1 MATISIVHRI
11 DKTNKKGLAP
21 IHFRII
27 QNRKVSYIASGF
39 MLAQNEWDSKNNKV
53 TAKNK
58 NSKRL
63 TSFITNKFLELQ
75 KGILDQETLHKNL
88 TPKKLKEKIMGL
100 NPVNIFQFAD
110 EIIQRY
116 NNNGSISTR
125 DKTRTIMMKLEQY
138 VGNRNL
144 YLQDIDANFLA
155 KYESYLRAVKGN
167 NTNTIHTNL
176 KFFRVLFNEAYR
188 RDLIEHSDIP
198 FNKYVLRLERT
209 ERLFLT
215 SEEINSL
222 ENLNLNPT
230 SKLALHRDMFIF
242 SSYTGGIRISDM
254 LLMKWENFDGS
265 HIHIVIKKTGSQLS
279 IKIPEKGLIILD
291 YYRPK
296 KIRPDQFVFPVLHS
310 DLDISDPVALD
321 RAISCG
327 TALVNKS
334 LNSLAKKAGIT
345 KHISFHISRHTWATQ
360 ALRKGISIDKVSK
373 LMGHANI
380 RETQIYAK
388 IVSEELDK
396 AMEAFND

>member
-1 MATISIVHRI
+1 MATISIVHRL
-11 DKTNKKGLAP
+11 DKKNKKGLAP
-21 IHFRII
+21 IHFCII
-27 QNRKVSYIASGF
+27 QNRKVSYIASGI
-39 MLAQNEWDSKNNKV
+39 MLSPDEWDPKNNKV
-53 TAKNK
+53 TSKNK

-63 TSFITNKFLELQ
+63 TSFIINKFLELQ

-88 TPKKLKEKIMGL
+88 TPQKLKEKILGP

-110 EIIQRY
+110 EFIQNY
-116 NNNGSISTR
+116 LDKGAISTY
-125 DKTRTIMMKLEQY
+125 DKARTIMMKLEQY
-138 VGNRNL
+138 SGNGNL
-144 YLQDIDANFLA
+144 CLQDIDANFLA
-155 KYESYLRAVKGN
+155 KYESYLRSVKGN

-176 KFFRVLFNEAYR
+176 KFLRVLFNEAYR

-209 ERLFLT
+209 KRIFLT
-215 SEEINSL
+215 GEEINSL
-222 ENLNLNPT
+222 ENLDLKRT

-242 SSYTGGIRISDM
+242 SSYTCGIRISDM
-254 LLMKWENFDGS
+254 LLIKWKNFDGT
-265 HIHIVIKKTGSQLS
+265 HINIVIKKTGSQLS
-279 IKIPEKGLIILD
+279 IKIPEKGLKILD
-291 YYRPK
+291 YYRSK
-296 KIRPDQFVFPVLHS
+296 KVRPDQFVFPVLHP
-310 DLDISDPVALD
+310 DLDLTDPVALD

-334 LNSLAKKAGIT
+334 LNSLTKKAGIT

-380 RETQIYAK
+380 RETQVYAK

-396 AMEAFND
+396 AMNVFND